1 MSEEKKLTEK
11 ESLELISA
19 MIQKVKNSYHDTGIG
34 PLLWGTVVFIASFVS
49 FLRYRYNFNIG
60 FDIWLIVLGAI
71 IPQVYL
77 SIKENKSLKAKR
89 YDDDAIDTVWLVF
102 GLTIFGLSFY
112 QSTVID
118 TTTKIIQDEG
128 WVMMKHYISG
138 NKPDEQIKPFTLSV
152 YSLYILVYAFPTLV
166 TGLVKKFKPMI
177 IGAIIT
183 YVLFMISCFTTSQ
196 YDMLLGAFAALVCW
210 FIPGVILRRKY
221 LAQKKA
227 NV

>member
-1 MSEEKKLTEK
+1 MSEEKKLSEK

-34 PLLWGTVVFIASFVS
+34 SLLWGTVVFIASFVS
-49 FLRYRYNFNIG
+49 FLRSRYGFEIG

-71 IPQVYL
+71 VPQVYL
-77 SIKENKSLKAKR
+77 SIKENKSNKAKR

-112 QSTVID
+112 QSTVGD
-118 TTTKIIQDEG
+118 TTTKIIQEEG
-128 WVMMKHYISG
+128 WMMMKHYI
-138 NKPDEQIKPFTLSV
+138 NEVKPDEQLRPFALSP

-183 YVLFMISCFTTSQ
+183 YVLFMVSCFLESQ
-196 YDMLLGAFAALVCW
+196 YDFLLGGIAALLCW

-221 LAQKKA
+221 MVQKKG

>member
-1 MSEEKKLTEK
+1 MSEEKKLTEQ
-11 ESLELISA
+11 ESLQLISA

-34 PLLWGTVVFIASFVS
+34 SLLWGSVVSIASFVS
-49 FLRYRYNFNIG
+49 FLRYRYDLNIG

-77 SIKENKSLKAKR
+77 SIKENKALNAKR

-112 QSTVID
+112 QSTVGD
-118 TTTKIIQDEG
+118 TTSRIIQEEG
-128 WVMMKHYISG
+128 WTMMKHYLSG
-138 NKPDEQIKPFTLSV
+138 NKADEQIKPFTLSI
-152 YSLYILVYAFPTLV
+152 YSLYILIYAFPTLV

-183 YVLFMISCFTTSQ
+183 YVLFMISCFVESY
-196 YDMLLGAFAALVCW
+196 YDFLLGGIAALLCW

-221 LAQKKA
+221 IAQKKA

>member
-1 MSEEKKLTEK
+1 MSTEKKLTEQ

-49 FLRYRYNFNIG
+49 FLRYRYGFDIG

-71 IPQVYL
+71 VPQVYL
-77 SIKENKSLKAKR
+77 SIKGKKSLTAKR

-112 QSTVID
+112 QSTVGD
-118 TTTKIIQDEG
+118 TTSKIIQEEG
-128 WVMMKHYISG
+128 WVMMKHYISV
-138 NKPDEQIKPFTLSV
+138 NKSDEQIKPFTLSV

-183 YVLFMISCFTTSQ
+183 YVLFMASCFLESQ
-196 YDMLLGAFAALVCW
+196 YDFLLGGIAALVCW
-210 FIPGVILRRKY
+210 FIPGIILRRKH
-221 LAQKKA
+221 LAELQA

>member
-1 MSEEKKLTEK
+1 MSEEKKLSEK

-19 MIQKVKNSYHDTGIG
+19 MIQKIKNSYYDTGIG
-34 PLLWGTVVFIASFVS
+34 SLLWGTVVFIASFVS
-49 FLRYRYNFNIG
+49 FLQYRYHFNIG

-71 IPQVYL
+71 APQVYL
-77 SIKENKSLKAKR
+77 SIKENKALKAKR

-112 QSTVID
+112 QSTVGD
-118 TTTKIIQDEG
+118 TTTKIIQEEG
-128 WVMMKHYISG
+128 WMMMKHYISG
-138 NKPDEQIKPFTLSV
+138 NKPDEQIKPFALSV
-152 YSLYILVYAFPTLV
+152 YSLYILVYAFPTMV

-183 YVLFMISCFTTSQ
+183 YVLFMISCFTESQ

-210 FIPGVILRRKY
+210 FVPGVILRRKY
-221 LAQKKA
+221 IAQKKV

>member
-1 MSEEKKLTEK
+1 MSEEKKLSEK
-11 ESLELISA
+11 ESLELISS

-34 PLLWGTVVFIASFVS
+34 SLLWGTVVFIASFVS
-49 FLRYRYNFNIG
+49 FLKFRYGFDIG

-77 SIKENKSLKAKR
+77 SIKESKSSNAKR
-89 YDDDAIDTVWLVF
+89 YDDDAIDTVWLVY

-112 QSTVID
+112 QSTVGD
-118 TTTKIIQDEG
+118 TTNKIIQEEG
-128 WVMMKHYISG
+128 WTMMKHYLTG
-138 NKPDEQIKPFTLSV
+138 NKVDEQIKPFTLSV
-152 YSLYILVYAFPTLV
+152 YSLYILIYAFPTLV

-183 YVLFMISCFTTSQ
+183 YVLFMVSCFVESQ
-196 YDMLLGAFAALVCW
+196 YDFLLGGIAALLCW

-221 LAQKKA
+221 IAQKKR